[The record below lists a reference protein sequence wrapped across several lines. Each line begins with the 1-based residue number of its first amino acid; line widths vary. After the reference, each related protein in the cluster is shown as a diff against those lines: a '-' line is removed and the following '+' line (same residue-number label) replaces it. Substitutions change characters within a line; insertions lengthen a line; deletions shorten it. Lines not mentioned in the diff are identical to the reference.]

1 LVHDTEGPLASI
13 KRRIA
18 TATASWAQAA
28 SLADIR
34 ASCDALFTDDEPG
47 DFETFSIGTMRA
59 GWIEPPVDAN
69 GRTILFC
76 HGGGFQVGSIRSH
89 LGFTRRLADAAGSRV
104 LAIEYRL
111 APEHKYPAAIEDAYA
126 AYRWLLEQ
134 ALPASRIALAGDS
147 AGAALAIQVALR
159 ARDELLA
166 VPACAAL
173 ISPWLDLTMRGASY
187 DSRAA
192 VDIFSKP
199 EQLAAMARAYLGRNQ
214 IATASTASPVEA
226 DLSGLPPILVHAGD
240 DDITLDDSFLLSDRA
255 RRYGVDMRVQVWK
268 GMFHHFQMF
277 SDLPESRES
286 LIELGK
292 FIMEHVP
299 DRIEAQEPSRST
311 SRTASHTAGDSDRL
325 AGDKGCRR

>member
-1 LVHDTEGPLASI
+1 
-13 KRRIA
+13 
-18 TATASWAQAA
+18 
-28 SLADIR
+28 
-34 ASCDALFTDDEPG
+34 
-47 DFETFSIGTMRA
+47 MRA
-59 GWIEPPVDAN
+59 AWIEPPVDAN

-89 LGFTRRLADAAGSRV
+89 LGLMRRLADAAVSRV

-111 APEHKYPAAIEDAYA
+111 APEHKYPAAIEDAFA

-134 ALPASRIALAGDS
+134 GQPASRIALAGDS

-159 ARDELLA
+159 AHDERLA

-199 EQLAAMARAYLGRNQ
+199 ERLAAMARAYLGRNQ
-214 IATASTASPVEA
+214 IATASIASPVEA

-240 DDITLDDSFLLSDRA
+240 DDITLDDSFLFADRA
-255 RRYGVDMRVQVWK
+255 RRHGVDVRVRVWK

-277 SDLPESRES
+277 SDLHESGES

-292 FIMEHVP
+292 FIMERAP
-299 DRIEAQEPSRST
+299 GTIEAQE
-311 SRTASHTAGDSDRL
+311 
-325 AGDKGCRR
+325 

>member
-1 LVHDTEGPLASI
+1 
-13 KRRIA
+13 
-18 TATASWAQAA
+18 
-28 SLADIR
+28 
-34 ASCDALFTDDEPG
+34 
-47 DFETFSIGTMRA
+47 MRA
-59 GWIEPPVDAN
+59 AWIEPPVGAN

-89 LGFTRRLADAAGSRV
+89 LGLMRRLADAARSRV

-111 APEHKYPAAIEDAYA
+111 APEHKYPAATEDAFA

-159 ARDELLA
+159 ARDEQLA
-166 VPACAAL
+166 LPACAAL

-199 EQLAAMARAYLGRNQ
+199 EQLAAMARTYLGRNQ
-214 IATASTASPVEA
+214 IATASIASPVEA
-226 DLSGLPPILVHAGD
+226 DLSRLPPILIHAGD
-240 DDITLDDSFLLSDRA
+240 DDITLDDSFLLAGRA
-255 RRYGVDMRVQVWK
+255 RRHGVDVRVQVWK

-292 FIMEHVP
+292 FIMERVP
-299 DRIEAQEPSRST
+299 GTIEVQEGFRS
-311 SRTASHTAGDSDRL
+311 SCAASHTPRDTDRL
-325 AGDKGCRR
+325 AGDKGRGR

>member
-1 LVHDTEGPLASI
+1 MHDTEGELASI

-18 TATASWAQAA
+18 AATASWAQAV
-28 SLADIR
+28 SLAEIR
-34 ASCDALFTDDEPG
+34 ASFDVLFANDEPG
-47 DFETFSIGTMRA
+47 DFETFAIGTMRA
-59 GWIEPPVDAN
+59 AWIEPPADAN

-89 LGFTRRLADAAGSRV
+89 LRLMRRLADAAVSRV

-111 APEHKYPAAIEDAYA
+111 APEHKYPAAIEDAFA
-126 AYRWLLEQ
+126 AYRWLLDQ
-134 ALPASRIALAGDS
+134 GLPASRIALVGDS

-159 ARDELLA
+159 AHDKRLP

-199 EQLAAMARAYLGRNQ
+199 EQLAAMARAYLGRDQ
-214 IATASTASPVEA
+214 IATASIASPVEA

-240 DDITLDDSFLLSDRA
+240 DDITLDDSFLFADRA
-255 RRYGVDMRVQVWK
+255 RRHGVDVRVRVWK

-299 DRIEAQEPSRST
+299 GTTEAQE
-311 SRTASHTAGDSDRL
+311 
-325 AGDKGCRR
+325 